1 MTQAGGG
8 TETGSPGMRVA
19 TETCGQRIPL
29 KFSTTVWEYWIRV
42 DLRRRPAPPDAQR
55 KRCSHRV
62 GACSTI
68 LIRLILPIT
77 RRLKTPS
84 CTMPMQITD
93 EEDGV

>member
-68 LIRLILPIT
+68 IERYGGHEAPLSSIT
-77 RRLKTPS
+77 PAPGK
-84 CTMPMQITD
+84 
-93 EEDGV
+93 G